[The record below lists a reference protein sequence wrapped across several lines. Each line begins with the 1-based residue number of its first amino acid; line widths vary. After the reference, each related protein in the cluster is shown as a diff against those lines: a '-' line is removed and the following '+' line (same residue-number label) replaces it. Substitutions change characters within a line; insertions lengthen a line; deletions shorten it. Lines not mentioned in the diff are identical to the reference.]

1 VIGNKRLNRI
11 GVGTGKEYSR
21 DQRAKWMFCGTA
33 STPIWESS
41 MMNFTRTPNASEAVL
56 GSQSI
61 DAIKLNFI
69 DHSRNA
75 AATKLPSLAELLP
88 HSARQTTLLCSRP
101 ARYAD
106 LETRSGAEM
115 PVIQARAVRAAR
127 VRMIQLTKEREI
139 TPHVWVHPDNER

>member
-1 VIGNKRLNRI
+1 VLALERST
-11 GVGTGKEYSR
+11 VE
-21 DQRAKWMFCGTA
+21 RANWMSCGAA

-75 AATKLPSLAELLP
+75 PAMKLPFFAGFL
-88 HSARQTTLLCSRP
+88 
-101 ARYAD
+101 
-106 LETRSGAEM
+106 G
-115 PVIQARAVRAAR
+115 
-127 VRMIQLTKEREI
+127 
-139 TPHVWVHPDNER
+139 